1 MNFTVTGGNK
11 NAAIKLNENK
21 IGDILYLAVDMT
33 LPSPEIPKPF
43 FIRWNFS
50 ASDCCSTWNPSLLD
64 IHGLACDW
72 SKLTVQSRLAS
83 WMPVQSLIS
92 KDGKN
97 KLCISVS
104 DVDTPISIRTG
115 LCEENAT
122 LACEIEFFT
131 KLTSPKD
138 KYTAVVRLDMRDIP
152 YYDSIYDTTAW
163 WENDCGYES
172 ANVPESAKMP
182 MDSLWYSFHQ
192 MLDREE
198 ILKECRASHE
208 IGLDTVIIDDGW
220 QTDDNNRGYA
230 YCGDWKV
237 APKKMGDMASL
248 IKDIHGIGMKVILWY
263 SVPFMG
269 IYTEKFKEFEGMFLE
284 GSGDD
289 KTFFGL
295 DPRYKK
301 VREYLVGIYEKAVKE
316 WRLDGLKLDFI
327 DSFILK
333 GKSLEQDEKR
343 DYPSLEDATHALMTE
358 IRASLTAI
366 NPDIMIEFRQS
377 YVGPSIRKYGNMLRV
392 GDCPCDILKNRIGII
407 NLRMTS
413 GKTAVHSDMIM
424 WNSEDTVE
432 NAALQFASILY
443 GVPQVSMRVDKLFE
457 QHYRMLKY
465 YVSFWKEWK
474 NVLLDGRLTARNPEA
489 NYSIASS
496 VLDGKEVI
504 TAFTTPVIDVTAAES
519 VAVNASMYDSLIIRG
534 AEGREYRTVNCM
546 GEEIARGKINSSLAE
561 IEVPVSGMVFMK

>member
-1 MNFTVTGGNK
+1 MNFTVSGGNK
-11 NAAIKLNENK
+11 NAVITLSQSETDN
-21 IGDILYLAVDMT
+21 IVYLTVNMT
-33 LPSPEIPKPF
+33 LPTPEIPEPF

-50 ASDCCSTWNPSLLD
+50 ASDCVSTWNPSLLD
-64 IHGLACDW
+64 IHGLAFEW
-72 SKLTVQSRLAS
+72 GKLSVQSRLAS
-83 WMPVQSLIS
+83 WMPIQSLIS

-115 LCEENAT
+115 LREEDAT

-131 KLTSPKD
+131 KPTSPTD
-138 KYTAVVRLDMRDIP
+138 KYMATVRIDTRDVP
-152 YYDSIYDTTAW
+152 YYDSIYDTTEW
-163 WENDCGYES
+163 WETGCGYQS
-172 ANVPESAKMP
+172 AYVPESARMP

-192 MLDREE
+192 MLDRDE
-198 ILKECRASHE
+198 ILKECKASRE
-208 IGLDTVIIDDGW
+208 IGLETVIIDDGW

-230 YCGDWKV
+230 FCGDWQV

-248 IKDIHGIGMKVILWY
+248 VKEIHGIGMKVILWY

-269 IYTEKFKEFEGMFLE
+269 IHAEKFKEFEGMFLE

-301 VREYLVGIYEKAVKE
+301 VREYLVGIYAKAVKD
-316 WRLDGLKLDFI
+316 WNLDGLKLDFI

-333 GKSLEQDEKR
+333 GKSLQPDDKR
-343 DYPSLEDATHALMTE
+343 DYQSLEDAIHALMTE
-358 IRASLTAI
+358 IRASLIAV

-392 GDCPCDILKNRIGII
+392 GDCPCDILKNRMGII

-424 WNSEDTVE
+424 WNSDDSAE

-443 GVPQVSMRVDKLFE
+443 GVPQISMRVDKLSSA
-457 QHYRMLKY
+457 HYEMLKY

-474 NVLLDGRLTARNPEA
+474 DILLDGKLTAENPES
-489 NYSIASS
+489 NYSIACST
-496 VLDGKEVI
+496 LGNKEVI
-504 TAFTTPVIDVTAAES
+504 TAFTNPVIEINAAES
-519 VAVNASMYDSLIIRG
+519 VAVNASMHNSFIIKG
-534 AEGREYRTVNCM
+534 ADGKKFRTVNCS
-546 GEEIARGKINSSLAE
+546 GKETASGIIGSSLAE
-561 IEVPVSGMVFMK
+561 LEVPTAGMIFIK

>member
-1 MNFTVTGGNK
+1 MNFTVSGGNK
-11 NAAIKLNENK
+11 NAAINLTQKE
-21 IGDILYLAVDMT
+21 IGDILYLTVEMS
-33 LPSPEIPKPF
+33 LPSPEIPEPF
-43 FIRWNFS
+43 FIRWFFN
-50 ASDCCSTWNPSLLD
+50 ASDCVSTWNPSLLD
-64 IHGLACDW
+64 IHGLAFEW
-72 SKLTVQSRLAS
+72 GKLAVQSRLAS
-83 WMPVQSLIS
+83 WMPMQSLIS
-92 KDGKN
+92 KDGFN

-115 LCEENAT
+115 LREEDAT
-122 LACEIEFFT
+122 LSCEIEFFT
-131 KLTSPKD
+131 KPTSATD
-138 KYTAVVRLDMRDIP
+138 KYTATVRLDMRHIP
-152 YYDSIYDTTAW
+152 YYDSIYGTAEW
-163 WENDCGYES
+163 WETECGYKS
-172 ANVPESAKMP
+172 AYVPESAKMP

-192 MLDREE
+192 MLDRNE
-198 ILKECRASHE
+198 ILKECKASHE
-208 IGLDTVIIDDGW
+208 IGLETVIIDDGW

-230 YCGDWKV
+230 YCGDWQV

-248 IKDIHGIGMKVILWY
+248 VEEIHNIGMKVILWY

-301 VREYLVGIYEKAVKE
+301 VREYLVSIYKKAVSE
-316 WRLDGLKLDFI
+316 WKLDGLKLDFI

-333 GKSLEQDEKR
+333 GKSLEPDDKR
-343 DYPSLEDATHALMTE
+343 DFQSLEDAIHALMTE
-358 IRASLTAI
+358 IRTSLIAI

-424 WNSEDTVE
+424 WNHEDTVE

-443 GVPQVSMRVDKLFE
+443 GVPQVSVRVDKIPE
-457 QHYRMLKY
+457 SHYKMLKY
-465 YVSFWKEWK
+465 YISFWKEWK
-474 NVLLDGRLTARNPEA
+474 NVLLDGKLTANNPES
-489 NYSIASS
+489 NYSIARST
-496 VLDGKEVI
+496 LGDKEVI
-504 TAFTTPVIDVTAAES
+504 TAFTNQVIEINAAES
-519 VAVNASMYDSLIIRG
+519 VAVNASMHNSLIIKNADGKKFRV
-534 AEGREYRTVNCM
+534 VNCM
-546 GEEIARGKINSSLAE
+546 GEETESGAVTSQIEE
-561 IEVPVSGMVFMK
+561 IDIPTSGMIFIG